1 MEHRHYD
8 SCYWGACVLSFWRI
22 LNLNK
27 LMNLKYIFLPKPA
40 PQESTI
46 LGRIGMVLYWIGV
59 IWLFDW
65 IFVAQWL
72 DHFSNPTV
80 FSLADIYI
88 GIYGFIFF
96 RSLLYLLANR

>member
-1 MEHRHYD
+1 
-8 SCYWGACVLSFWRI
+8 
-22 LNLNK
+22 
-27 LMNLKYIFLPKPA
+27 
-40 PQESTI
+40 
-46 LGRIGMVLYWIGV
+46 MVLYWIGV